1 MKIGILTQ
9 PLHTNYGG
17 ILQAYAL
24 QTVLE
29 RMGHDVEVIAPPQT
43 PLLLA
48 WWKRPLSMAKRL
60 ALRCLLG
67 RKDVVIDVNAC
78 AKERYR
84 RLIPSQKYTRQFID
98 AHIHR
103 RVVERLEDIR
113 PDDYEAIVV
122 GSDQIWRKSY
132 SMLWKE
138 QTYADV
144 FLAFTEGWPIRR
156 IAYAPSFGVDHIE
169 AKGKEIEA
177 CRKAVAQFDAVSVR
191 EESGVEI
198 CRRAL
203 GIDAKCVLDPTLL
216 LRKEDYESLI
226 PDNGDATRAPFLLSY
241 ILDETDGKDALRR
254 AIAEGKGLD
263 INITNKADN
272 QKKDEPVKP
281 QPPVEDWLRAFAKA
295 DYVITDSFHA
305 CVFSILFHRQFTVVG
320 NDERGNTR
328 IKSLLR
334 MLGLQGRMVTATGG
348 GYTALPDIDYAKVD
362 AVLEEKRK
370 ASYGFLADSLG
381 KTDGDN

>member
-60 ALRCLLG
+60 ALRCLSG
-67 RKDVVIDVNAC
+67 RKDIVIDVNAC

-98 AHIHR
+98 AHIHLHM
-103 RVVERLEDIR
+103 VERLQDIR
-113 PDDYEAIVV
+113 PGDYEAIVV

-132 SMLWKE
+132 SMLWKG

-156 IAYAPSFGVDHIE
+156 IAYAPSFGVDYIE

-177 CRKAVAQFDAVSVR
+177 CRKAIARFDAVSVR

-198 CRRAL
+198 CRQSL
-203 GIDAKCVLDPTLL
+203 GVEAECVLDPTML
-216 LRKEDYESLI
+216 LRKKDYESLI
-226 PDNGDATRAPFLLSY
+226 PDNGDAPRAPFLLSY
-241 ILDETDGKDALRR
+241 ILDETEGKDALRR
-254 AIAEGKGLD
+254 AIAERKGID

-272 QKKDEPVKP
+272 QKKGEPARP
-281 QPPVEDWLRAFAKA
+281 QPPVEDWLRAFAMA

-305 CVFSILFHRQFTVVG
+305 CVFSILFHKQFTVVG

-334 MLGLQGRMVTATGG
+334 MLGLQDRMVTASAD
-348 GYTALPDIDYAKVD
+348 GYTAMPDIDYAKVD
-362 AVLEEKRK
+362 AALEEKRK
-370 ASYGFLADSLG
+370 ASYGFLAGSLG
-381 KTDGDN
+381 KTGGDN